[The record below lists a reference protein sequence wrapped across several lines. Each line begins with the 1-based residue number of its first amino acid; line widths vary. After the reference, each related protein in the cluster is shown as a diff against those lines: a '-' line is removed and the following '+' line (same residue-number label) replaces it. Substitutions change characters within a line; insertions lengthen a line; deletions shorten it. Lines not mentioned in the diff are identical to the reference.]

1 MAASNNRKNTLTAE
15 YNDPGTDSG
24 RKGAIEAELGTL
36 RREFVDLSFL
46 DTAAIVRVDAAAI
59 SPVETRVTVAMQ
71 TQVGTAAKISDMVTT
86 IASSAYGA
94 PFYMLHSPPPVSSSG
109 GKKSTAVA
117 VRPATMLPRDGTVV
131 TKSTQPRKL
140 PRHCVF
146 FFWFLRCAGTCTI
159 N

>member
-94 PFYMLHSPPPVSSSG
+94 PFYMLHSPPPVSCSG
-109 GKKSTAVA
+109 GKQSAVA
-117 VRPATMLPRDGTVV
+117 MRPATMLSRDGTVV

-146 FFWFLRCAGTCTI
+146 FFGFYGVQVPVR
-159 N
+159 